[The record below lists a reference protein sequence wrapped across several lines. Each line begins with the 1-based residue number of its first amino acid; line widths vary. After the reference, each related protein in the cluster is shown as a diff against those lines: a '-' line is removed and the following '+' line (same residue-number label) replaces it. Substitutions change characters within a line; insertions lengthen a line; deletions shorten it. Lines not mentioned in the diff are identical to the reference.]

1 MQKRYSLNRLSK
13 VGVKQT
19 NLIAW
24 LLVGLLMVS
33 AVLVLWV
40 TNSIRHNVAS
50 IHEKWEALSE
60 SSNYKLH
67 IVDKLH
73 ADMGFG
79 GLIHRYSDLIIRGG
93 RLHINEIR
101 ESIGSI
107 ETQLQEYGA
116 EPGSRAE
123 QRAII
128 SIRGVL
134 DRYRDNL
141 RLADTLLQQGTL
153 AMADDN
159 RLYVDDR
166 AAIDGMKLLYRQAMG
181 EAGVV
186 DVTMG
191 YSGQVND
198 LRRVLGYGGMIHF
211 FKYYLLTRQEQYRKS
226 AQTKLAEARVIL
238 ERIAAFELGE
248 QETMA
253 IGILLRSMDDY
264 TKTLEKVAEMIRQG
278 QSIHAMDVAAYVDE
292 NPPLDALDILKKS
305 VRTYNQNQTSQVDQ
319 SLRNIMQ
326 MTSTTV
332 GVVVILAIII
342 LMVFYWLLN
351 IELLSIFSREKQSLE
366 DELKGMRLQL
376 TDVLDVS
383 PFGFVITHQQ
393 DGRIIYAN
401 QAVSAMYGAE
411 RSELIG
417 RCSPEFFVKPESRS
431 RYIHRLVKG
440 EVVRDEQEE
449 FRRQDGSRL
458 TTMLTC
464 KLTTFN
470 NEAVVFNWIYDISDR
485 VVTEKRLSESEQ
497 MLNTILESMPVGVGI
512 ANKETGIV
520 EYCNSRG
527 AELFGYLD
535 RTDFIGKSTILAW
548 ANDRQRLEFYNTFNQ
563 LGYVPEQEIQLRK
576 ADGYLFWALLGWESI
591 QYRDEAH
598 VLFWYHDISER
609 KKMQED
615 LRRSEQQ
622 LRTILESAPIGV
634 GISSKVDGKLYFCN
648 TKVAEIFR
656 LTHEKLMSR
665 NVTDFWVDLSQREE
679 YLQALQSAGEVPE
692 REIELRRADG
702 SRFWALLGWKSI
714 RIHGVEQVLFWV
726 YDYDELKQ
734 TTLALEHATQLAD
747 RANRAKSIFFS
758 NMSHELRTPMNSVIG
773 FAQMLEADPRDP
785 LTARQEKCVGHIIKA
800 GRHLLDLINE
810 ILDLSRIEAGK
821 IDFNIE
827 GLPVNEMISEC
838 LDLITPLIEQ
848 HQIEVIR
855 FSTRQSDEYR
865 IRADRMRLKQV
876 LINLLTNGVKYNA
889 GRRQLGI
896 GCWTTAAGML
906 RVFVADTGVGIPP
919 ERMNEIF
926 TLYRRLNAGG
936 GGIEGSGI
944 GLSITRKL
952 IEEMGGSVGV
962 ESQPDRGSVFWF
974 ELPLVNGVAQAGV
987 SRDESVAPG

>member
-1 MQKRYSLNRLSK
+1 MNRLSK
-13 VGVKQT
+13 VGVTQT

-40 TNSIRHNVAS
+40 TNSIRYNVAS

-93 RLHINEIR
+93 RLHIEEIR

-116 EPGSRAE
+116 ETTSRAE

-128 SIRGVL
+128 GIRGVL
-134 DRYRDNL
+134 DTYRDNL
-141 RLADTLLQQGTL
+141 RLADMLLQQGEP

-166 AAIDGMKLLYRQAMG
+166 AAIDGMKLLYRQALD

-186 DVTMG
+186 DATLG
-191 YSGQVND
+191 YGGQVNE

-211 FKYYLLTRQEQYRKS
+211 FKYYLLTRQERYRKS
-226 AQTKLAEARVIL
+226 AQTKLEEARAVL
-238 ERIAAFELGE
+238 KRMAAFQPGE
-248 QETMA
+248 QESLA

-264 TKTLEKVAEMIRQG
+264 TQTLEKVAEMIRQG
-278 QSIHAMDVAAYVDE
+278 RSIHTMDVAAYVDE
-292 NPPLDALDILKKS
+292 NPPLEALNILKKS

-332 GVVVILAIII
+332 SAVVILAIII
-342 LMVFYWLLN
+342 LIAFYWLLN
-351 IELLSIFSREKQSLE
+351 VELLSVFSREKQSLE
-366 DELKGMRLQL
+366 NELQGMRLQL

-383 PFGFVITHQQ
+383 PFGFVITHQH

-417 RCSPEFFVKPESRS
+417 RCSPEFFVNPESRP
-431 RYIHRLVKG
+431 RYIHRLMNG
-440 EVVRDEQEE
+440 EVIRDEQEE
-449 FRRQDGSRL
+449 FTRRDGSRL

-464 KLTTFN
+464 KLTTFQK
-470 NEAVVFNWIYDISDR
+470 EPVVFNWIYDISDR
-485 VVTEKRLSESEQ
+485 VATEKRLSESEQ

-527 AELFGYLD
+527 AELFGYPS
-535 RTDFIGKSTILAW
+535 RTHFIGKSTVLVW
-548 ANDRQRLEFYNTFNQ
+548 ADHRQRLEFYNTFNQ

-576 ADGYLFWALLGWESI
+576 ANGYLFWVLLGWESI

-634 GISSKVDGKLYFCN
+634 GISSKTDGQLYFCN

-656 LTHEKLMSR
+656 LSHEMLMSR
-665 NVTDFWVDLSQREE
+665 NVTDFWVDLSQRDE
-679 YLQALQSAGEVPE
+679 YLQALQLSGEVPE
-692 REIELRRADG
+692 REIQLRRADG
-702 SRFWALLGWKSI
+702 GRFWALLGWKSI

-726 YDYDELKQ
+726 YDYDEQKR
-734 TTLALEHATQLAD
+734 TTLALEHATQVAD

-773 FAQMLEADPRDP
+773 FAQMLEADPRQP
-785 LTARQEKCVGHIIKA
+785 LTARQKKCVGHIIKA

-827 GLPVNEMISEC
+827 DVSVNEMISEC
-838 LDLITPLIEQ
+838 LDLITPLVEQ
-848 HQIEVIR
+848 HRIDVIR
-855 FSTRQSDEYR
+855 FHTRHTDDCR
-865 IRADRMRLKQV
+865 IEADRMRLKQV

-896 GCWTTAAGML
+896 GCWATSAGML
-906 RVFVADTGVGIPP
+906 RVFVADTGVGIPS
-919 ERMNEIF
+919 ERIDEIF

-952 IEEMGGSVGV
+952 IEEMGGRVGV
-962 ESQPDRGSVFWF
+962 ESQPERGSVFWF
-974 ELPLVNGVAQAGV
+974 ELPLVSRVIQAGV
-987 SRDESVAPG
+987 SPKKSVTPG